1 MLDDVDVEIADI
13 FLLVLHLIDEKGTA
27 AKIKADFRLSLRLV
41 HRQHPEAIAVDSL
54 AIAQR
59 FVERLAQYNA
69 HIFNEVVVVHID
81 VAAGL
86 DLEIEQR
93 VLGEAFNEALG
104 DRKGINR
111 YGFWVLPMDEAQA
124 QADVCLD
131 LGGRPSFVYNM
142 EHEQKYIRDFDVT
155 IIKHFWRSFCDSA
168 KMNLHIEL
176 KYGEDL
182 HHCIEAIFKAVAR
195 ALRMAC
201 GSDPRALD
209 MIPSSKGRIGA

>member
-1 MLDDVDVEIADI
+1 METERTAHIERNTKETQIDLRLNIDGKAVYSNSTGVPFFDHMLDLLAKHALFDLNVKATGDIDVDYHHLVE
-13 FLLVLHLIDEKGTA
+13 
-27 AKIKADFRLSLRLV
+27 
-41 HRQHPEAIAVDSL
+41 
-54 AIAQR
+54 
-59 FVERLAQYNA
+59 
-69 HIFNEVVVVHID
+69 D
-81 VAAGL
+81 VG
-86 DLEIEQR
+86 I
-93 VLGEAFNEALG
+93 VLGEALNQALG

-111 YGFWVLPMDEAQA
+111 YGFWVLPMDEASA
-124 QADVCLD
+124 QAEVCLD
-131 LGGRPSFVYNM
+131 LGGRPFFVYTM
-142 EHEQKYIRDFDVT
+142 EHDQKYIRDFDVI

-209 MIPSSKGRIGA
+209 MLPSSKGKIGA

>member
-1 MLDDVDVEIADI
+1 MEARTASIIRNTKETQIDLSLNIDGKANYSNDTGVPFFDHMLD
-13 FLLVLHLIDEKGTA
+13 LL
-27 AKIKADFRLSLRLV
+27 AKHALFDLQIKATGDIEVDYHHLV
-41 HRQHPEAIAVDSL
+41 E
-54 AIAQR
+54 
-59 FVERLAQYNA
+59 
-69 HIFNEVVVVHID
+69 D
-81 VAAGL
+81 VG
-86 DLEIEQR
+86 I
-93 VLGEAFNEALG
+93 VLGEAFNAALG

-111 YGFWVLPMDEAQA
+111 YGFWVLPMDEASA

-131 LGGRPSFVYNM
+131 LGGRPYFVYTV

-201 GSDPRALD
+201 DTDPRALD
-209 MIPSSKGRIGA
+209 LIPSSKGRIGA

>member
-1 MLDDVDVEIADI
+1 MEKQRTAHIERNTKETQIALTLNIDGQANYAISTGIPFFDHMLDLLAKHALFDLDIKAAGDIDVDYHHLVE
-13 FLLVLHLIDEKGTA
+13 
-27 AKIKADFRLSLRLV
+27 
-41 HRQHPEAIAVDSL
+41 
-54 AIAQR
+54 
-59 FVERLAQYNA
+59 
-69 HIFNEVVVVHID
+69 D
-81 VAAGL
+81 VG
-86 DLEIEQR
+86 I
-93 VLGEAFNEALG
+93 VLGEAFNKALG

-131 LGGRPSFVYNM
+131 LGGRPFFVYTM
-142 EHEQKYIRDFDVT
+142 EHDQKYIRDFDVT

-176 KYGEDL
+176 KFGEDL
-182 HHCIEAIFKAVAR
+182 HHCIEAIFKATAR

-201 GSDPRALD
+201 AADPRALD

>member
-1 MLDDVDVEIADI
+1 MEKQREAHIVRETKETQ
-13 FLLVLHLIDEKGTA
+13 IDLALNIDGTA
-27 AKIKADFRLSLRLV
+27 AYSIATGVPFFDHMLDLLAKHGLFDLSIKATGD
-41 HRQHPEAIAVDSL
+41 
-54 AIAQR
+54 
-59 FVERLAQYNA
+59 
-69 HIFNEVVVVHID
+69 ID
-81 VAAGL
+81 VDYHHLVEDVG
-86 DLEIEQR
+86 I
-93 VLGEAFNEALG
+93 VLGEAFNTALG

-111 YGFWVLPMDEAQA
+111 YGFWVLPMDEAMA

-131 LGGRPSFVYNM
+131 LGGRPYFVYKM
-142 EHEQKYIRDFDVT
+142 EHEQNYIRDFDVT

-182 HHCIEAIFKAVAR
+182 HHCIEAIFKSAAR

-201 GSDPRALD
+201 DSDPRALD

>member
-1 MLDDVDVEIADI
+1 METERTAHIERNTKETQIDLRLNIDGKAVYSNSTGVPFFDHMLDLLAKHALFDLNVKATGDIDVDYHHLVE
-13 FLLVLHLIDEKGTA
+13 
-27 AKIKADFRLSLRLV
+27 
-41 HRQHPEAIAVDSL
+41 
-54 AIAQR
+54 
-59 FVERLAQYNA
+59 
-69 HIFNEVVVVHID
+69 D
-81 VAAGL
+81 VG
-86 DLEIEQR
+86 I
-93 VLGEAFNEALG
+93 VLGEALNQALG

-111 YGFWVLPMDEAQA
+111 YGFWVLPMDEASA
-124 QADVCLD
+124 QAEVCLD
-131 LGGRPSFVYNM
+131 LGGRPFFVYTM
-142 EHEQKYIRDFDVT
+142 EHEQKYIRDFDVI

-209 MIPSSKGRIGA
+209 MLPSSKGKIGA